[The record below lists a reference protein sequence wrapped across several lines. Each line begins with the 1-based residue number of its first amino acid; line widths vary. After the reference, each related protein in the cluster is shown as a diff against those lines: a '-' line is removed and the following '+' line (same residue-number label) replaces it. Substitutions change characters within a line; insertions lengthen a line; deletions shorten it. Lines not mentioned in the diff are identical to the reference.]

1 MIKVIGFDL
10 DDTLWAVKPVI
21 IGAEVALKA
30 YLKDCLPNVDFS
42 QERLLT
48 IRKQLLEEDPSLSF
62 KLTVFRQTLLTRTM
76 TDSGLETSQ
85 AEQLAAA
92 AMAVF
97 LQAINQVIFYPGTF
111 AALSELAE
119 DYILCALTNGNA
131 DIKKLG
137 LDHLFEFS
145 LSAEQVGA
153 AKPDPTLFEA
163 ALKRT
168 NIKAHEMI
176 YVGDDPLLDVDA
188 AAQLGIRTIWK
199 SNPKKQSDLITKPD
213 AQIQQLSELPA
224 AVAQIIERHC

>member
-21 IGAEVALKA
+21 IGAEAALKA
-30 YLKDCLPNVDFS
+30 YLKDCLPSVDFG

-62 KLTVFRQTLLTRTM
+62 KLTVFRQTLLSRTM
-76 TDSGLETSQ
+76 TDSGLKEDRAQ
-85 AEQLAAA
+85 QLAAA

-97 LQAINQVIFYPGTF
+97 LQARNQVTFYPGTF
-111 AALSELAE
+111 AALDELAS

-153 AKPDPTLFEA
+153 AKPDPALFEA
-163 ALKRT
+163 ALKQT
-168 NIKAHEMI
+168 HTEAHEMI
-176 YVGDDPLLDVDA
+176 YVGDDPLLDIDA
-188 AAQLGIRTIWK
+188 AARLGIRTIWK
-199 SNPKKQSDLITKPD
+199 SNPKKQSDLVTKPD

-224 AVAQIIERHC
+224 AVAKIIQLHC